1 MTNSQK
7 AKMGGRE
14 SVAMSSDQYVPEA
27 QLRSDGYVELKI
39 ERENVEIAHKFP
51 KEDAE
56 VVVEELQNAIDE
68 WEATFG

>member
-1 MTNSQK
+1 
-7 AKMGGRE
+7 
-14 SVAMSSDQYVPEA
+14 MSSDQYVPEA
-27 QLRSDGYVELKI
+27 KLRSDGYVELKI

-56 VVVEELQNAIDE
+56 VVIEELAAAVDE